1 MKENRFEDFYRR
13 YQNLCKMYS
22 NGEATGSKEEMELAR
37 SEFDGLCAEMSR
49 EGSAFFD
56 LFVDYKSARENGNKW
71 LHVKGTAKKAEEQV
85 KRMKESGIEDFTFRG
100 PMESC
105 KRYQD
110 AGCVAKGFVMVRG
123 EEDPFA
129 EGGREVFAALH
140 FHIE

>member
-1 MKENRFEDFYRR
+1 MEENRFEYFYRR
-13 YQNLCKMYS
+13 YQNIRKIYS
-22 NGEATGSKEEMELAR
+22 NGEVEMAR
-37 SEFDGLCAEMSR
+37 SEFDSFIAEISR

-56 LFVDYKSARENGNKW
+56 LFEEYKSTRKNGNKW
-71 LHVKGTAKKAEEQV
+71 LHLKGTAKKAEEQI

-105 KRYQD
+105 MRYQD

>member
-1 MKENRFEDFYRR
+1 MKETRFEHFYRR
-13 YQNLCKMYS
+13 DQNIHKMYS
-22 NGEATGSKEEMELAR
+22 NEEEEQAR
-37 SEFDGLCAEMSR
+37 SEFDGLIAEMSR
-49 EGSAFFD
+49 EGSVFFD
-56 LFVDYKSARENGNKW
+56 LYEEYKSARKNGNKW
-71 LHVKGTAKKAEEQV
+71 LHLKGTAKKAEEQV
-85 KRMKESGIEDFTFRG
+85 KRMKESGIKDFTFRG

-123 EEDPFA
+123 EEDPFT

>member
-1 MKENRFEDFYRR
+1 MKETRFEHFYRR
-13 YQNLCKMYS
+13 DQNIHKMYS
-22 NGEATGSKEEMELAR
+22 NEEEELAR
-37 SEFDGLCAEMSR
+37 SEFDRLIAEISR
-49 EGSAFFD
+49 EGSVFSD
-56 LFVDYKSARENGNKW
+56 LLEEYKNARKNGNKW
-71 LHVKGTAKKAEEQV
+71 LHLKGTAKKAEEQV
-85 KRMKESGIEDFTFRG
+85 KRMKESGIKDFTFRG

-140 FHIE
+140 FHIK

>member
-1 MKENRFEDFYRR
+1 MKETRFEHFYRR
-13 YQNLCKMYS
+13 DQKIHKMYS
-22 NGEATGSKEEMELAR
+22 NEEEELAR
-37 SEFDGLCAEMSR
+37 SEFDRFIAEISR
-49 EGSAFFD
+49 EGSTFSD
-56 LFVDYKSARENGNKW
+56 LFEEYKNARKNGNKW
-71 LHVKGTAKKAEEQV
+71 LHLKGTAKKAEEQV
-85 KRMKESGIEDFTFRG
+85 KRMKESGIKDFTFRG

-140 FHIE
+140 FHIK

>member
-1 MKENRFEDFYRR
+1 MEENRFEYFYRR
-13 YQNLCKMYS
+13 YQNIRKIYS
-22 NGEATGSKEEMELAR
+22 NGEVELAR
-37 SEFDGLCAEMSR
+37 SEFDSFIAEISR

-56 LFVDYKSARENGNKW
+56 LFEEYKSTRKNGNKW
-71 LHVKGTAKKAEEQV
+71 LHLKGTAKKAEEQV

-129 EGGREVFAALH
+129 EGGREAFAALH

>member
-1 MKENRFEDFYRR
+1 MKENRFEYFYRR
-13 YQNLCKMYS
+13 SQNSRKMYS
-22 NGEATGSKEEMELAR
+22 MAVSKEEMELAR
-37 SEFDGLCAEMSR
+37 SEFDSLIAEMSR
-49 EGSAFFD
+49 EGSVFFD
-56 LFVDYKSARENGNKW
+56 LYKEYENAIKNGNKW
-71 LHVKGTAKKAEEQV
+71 LHLRGTAKKAEEQV
-85 KRMKESGIEDFTFRG
+85 KRMKESGIKDFTFRG

-140 FHIE
+140 FHIK

>member
-1 MKENRFEDFYRR
+1 MKETRFEYFYRK
-13 YQNLCKMYS
+13 YQNIRKIYS
-22 NGEATGSKEEMELAR
+22 NGEVELAR
-37 SEFDGLCAEMSR
+37 SEFDSFIAEISR

-56 LFVDYKSARENGNKW
+56 LFEEYKSTRKNGNKW
-71 LHVKGTAKKAEEQV
+71 LHLKGTAKKAEEQI

-105 KRYQD
+105 MRYQD

>member
-1 MKENRFEDFYRR
+1 MKETRFEHFYRR
-13 YQNLCKMYS
+13 DQNIHKMYS
-22 NGEATGSKEEMELAR
+22 NEEEEQAR
-37 SEFDGLCAEMSR
+37 SEFDGLIAEMSR
-49 EGSAFFD
+49 EGSVFFD
-56 LFVDYKSARENGNKW
+56 LYEEYKSARKNGNKW
-71 LHVKGTAKKAEEQV
+71 LHLKGTAKKAEEQV

>member
-1 MKENRFEDFYRR
+1 MEENRFEYFYRR
-13 YQNLCKMYS
+13 YQNIRKIYS
-22 NGEATGSKEEMELAR
+22 NGEVELAR
-37 SEFDGLCAEMSR
+37 SEFDSFIAEISR

-56 LFVDYKSARENGNKW
+56 LFEEYKIARKNGNKW
-71 LHVKGTAKKAEEQV
+71 LHLKGTAKKAEEQV

-105 KRYQD
+105 MRYQN

-123 EEDPFA
+123 EEDPFE

>member
-1 MKENRFEDFYRR
+1 MEENRFEYFYRR
-13 YQNLCKMYS
+13 SQNSRKMYS
-22 NGEATGSKEEMELAR
+22 MAVSKEEMELAR
-37 SEFDGLCAEMSR
+37 SEFDSLIAEMSR
-49 EGSAFFD
+49 EGSVFFD
-56 LFVDYKSARENGNKW
+56 LYKEYENARKNGNKW
-71 LHVKGTAKKAEEQV
+71 LHLKGTAKKAEEQV
-85 KRMKESGIEDFTFRG
+85 KRMKESGIKDFTFRG

-110 AGCVAKGFVMVRG
+110 AGCVAKGFVMVRV

>member
-1 MKENRFEDFYRR
+1 MEENRFEYFYRR
-13 YQNLCKMYS
+13 YQNIRKIYS
-22 NGEATGSKEEMELAR
+22 NGEVELAR
-37 SEFDGLCAEMSR
+37 SEFDSFIAEISR

-56 LFVDYKSARENGNKW
+56 LFEEYKSTRKNGNKW
-71 LHVKGTAKKAEEQV
+71 LHLKGTAKKAEEQV

-105 KRYQD
+105 MRYQN

-129 EGGREVFAALH
+129 EGGREAFAALH

>member
-1 MKENRFEDFYRR
+1 MKETRFEHFYRR
-13 YQNLCKMYS
+13 DQNIHKMYS
-22 NGEATGSKEEMELAR
+22 NEEEELAR
-37 SEFDGLCAEMSR
+37 SEFDRFIAEISR
-49 EGSAFFD
+49 EGSVFSD
-56 LFVDYKSARENGNKW
+56 LFEEYKNARKNGNKW
-71 LHVKGTAKKAEEQV
+71 LHLKGTAKKAEEQV
-85 KRMKESGIEDFTFRG
+85 KRMKESGIKDFTFRG

-123 EEDPFA
+123 EEDPFE

>member
-1 MKENRFEDFYRR
+1 MKENRFEYFYRR
-13 YQNLCKMYS
+13 YQNIRKIYS
-22 NGEATGSKEEMELAR
+22 NGEVELAR
-37 SEFDGLCAEMSR
+37 SEFDSFIAEISR

-56 LFVDYKSARENGNKW
+56 LFEEYKSTRKNGNKW
-71 LHVKGTAKKAEEQV
+71 LHLKGTAKKAEEQV

-129 EGGREVFAALH
+129 DGGREVFAALH

>member
-1 MKENRFEDFYRR
+1 MEENRFEYFYRR
-13 YQNLCKMYS
+13 YQNIRKIYS
-22 NGEATGSKEEMELAR
+22 NGEVEMAR
-37 SEFDGLCAEMSR
+37 SEFDSFIAEISR

-56 LFVDYKSARENGNKW
+56 LFEEYKSTRKNGNKW
-71 LHVKGTAKKAEEQV
+71 LHLKGTAKKAEEQV
-85 KRMKESGIEDFTFRG
+85 KRMKESGIKDFTFRG

-105 KRYQD
+105 MRYQD

-123 EEDPFA
+123 EENPFA

>member
-1 MKENRFEDFYRR
+1 MKENRFEVFYRR
-13 YQNLCKMYS
+13 YQYIRKMYS
-22 NGEATGSKEEMELAR
+22 NAEVAGSMEDMELAR
-37 SEFDGLCAEMSR
+37 SEFDGLSAEMSR
-49 EGSAFFD
+49 EGSVFFD

-105 KRYQD
+105 MRYQN

-123 EEDPFA
+123 EEDPFE

>member
-1 MKENRFEDFYRR
+1 MKENRFEYFYRR
-13 YQNLCKMYS
+13 YQNIRKIYS
-22 NGEATGSKEEMELAR
+22 NGEVELAR
-37 SEFDGLCAEMSR
+37 SEFDSFIAEMSR

-56 LFVDYKSARENGNKW
+56 LFEEYKSTRKNGNKW
-71 LHVKGTAKKAEEQV
+71 LHLKGTAKKAEEQV

-105 KRYQD
+105 MRYQN
-110 AGCVAKGFVMVRG
+110 AGCVAKGFVLVRG

-140 FHIE
+140 FHIK

>member
-1 MKENRFEDFYRR
+1 MEENRFEYFYRR
-13 YQNLCKMYS
+13 YQNIRKIYS
-22 NGEATGSKEEMELAR
+22 NGEVEMAR
-37 SEFDGLCAEMSR
+37 SEFDSFIAEISR

-56 LFVDYKSARENGNKW
+56 LFEEYKSTRKNGNKW
-71 LHVKGTAKKAEEQV
+71 LHLKGTAKKAEEQV
-85 KRMKESGIEDFTFRG
+85 KRMKESGIKDFTFRG

-140 FHIE
+140 FHIK

>member
-1 MKENRFEDFYRR
+1 MTLFE
-13 YQNLCKMYS
+13 
-22 NGEATGSKEEMELAR
+22 E
-37 SEFDGLCAEMSR
+37 
-49 EGSAFFD
+49 
-56 LFVDYKSARENGNKW
+56 YKSAKKNGNKL
-71 LHVKGTAKKAEEQV
+71 LHLKGTAKKAEEQV

-105 KRYQD
+105 MRYQD

>member
-1 MKENRFEDFYRR
+1 MKETRFEYFYRR
-13 YQNLCKMYS
+13 DQNIHKMYS
-22 NGEATGSKEEMELAR
+22 NEEEELAR
-37 SEFDGLCAEMSR
+37 SEFDRFIAEISR
-49 EGSAFFD
+49 EGSTFSD
-56 LFVDYKSARENGNKW
+56 LFEEYKNARKNGNKW
-71 LHVKGTAKKAEEQV
+71 LHLKGTAKKAEEQV
-85 KRMKESGIEDFTFRG
+85 KRMKESGIKDFTFRG

>member
-1 MKENRFEDFYRR
+1 MKETRFEYFYRR
-13 YQNLCKMYS
+13 DQNIHKMYS
-22 NGEATGSKEEMELAR
+22 NEEEELAR
-37 SEFDGLCAEMSR
+37 SEFDRFIAEISR
-49 EGSAFFD
+49 EGSVFSD
-56 LFVDYKSARENGNKW
+56 LFEEYKNARKNGNKW
-71 LHVKGTAKKAEEQV
+71 LHLKGTAKKAEEQV
-85 KRMKESGIEDFTFRG
+85 KRMKESGIKDFTFRG

-140 FHIE
+140 FHIK

>member
-1 MKENRFEDFYRR
+1 MKETRFEHFYRR
-13 YQNLCKMYS
+13 DQNIHKMYS
-22 NGEATGSKEEMELAR
+22 NEEEELAR
-37 SEFDGLCAEMSR
+37 SEFDSFIAEISR
-49 EGSAFFD
+49 EGSVFSD
-56 LFVDYKSARENGNKW
+56 LFEEYKNARKNGNKW
-71 LHVKGTAKKAEEQV
+71 LHLKGTAKKAEEQV

-140 FHIE
+140 FHIK

>member
-1 MKENRFEDFYRR
+1 MEENRFEYFYRR
-13 YQNLCKMYS
+13 YQNIRKIYS
-22 NGEATGSKEEMELAR
+22 NGEVELAR
-37 SEFDGLCAEMSR
+37 SEFDSFIAEISR
-49 EGSAFFD
+49 EGSVFFD
-56 LFVDYKSARENGNKW
+56 LYEEYKSARKNGNKW
-71 LHVKGTAKKAEEQV
+71 LHLKGTAKKAEEQV

-105 KRYQD
+105 MRYQN

>member
-1 MKENRFEDFYRR
+1 MKENRFEYFYRR
-13 YQNLCKMYS
+13 YQNIRKIYS
-22 NGEATGSKEEMELAR
+22 NGEVELAR
-37 SEFDGLCAEMSR
+37 SEFDSFIAEISR

-56 LFVDYKSARENGNKW
+56 LFEEYKSTRKNGNKW
-71 LHVKGTAKKAEEQV
+71 LHIKGTAKKAEEQV

-123 EEDPFA
+123 EVDPFA

>member
-1 MKENRFEDFYRR
+1 MKETRFEHFYRR
-13 YQNLCKMYS
+13 DQNIHKMYS
-22 NGEATGSKEEMELAR
+22 NEEEEQAR
-37 SEFDGLCAEMSR
+37 SEFDSFIAEMSR
-49 EGSAFFD
+49 EGSVFFD
-56 LFVDYKSARENGNKW
+56 LYKEYENARKNGNKW
-71 LHVKGTAKKAEEQV
+71 LHLKGTAKKAEEQV

-105 KRYQD
+105 MRYQN

-140 FHIE
+140 FHIK

>member
-1 MKENRFEDFYRR
+1 MKENRFEYFYRR
-13 YQNLCKMYS
+13 SQNSRKMYS
-22 NGEATGSKEEMELAR
+22 MAVSKEEMELAR
-37 SEFDGLCAEMSR
+37 SEFDSLIAEMSR
-49 EGSAFFD
+49 EGSVFFD

-71 LHVKGTAKKAEEQV
+71 LHIKGTAKKAEEQV

-123 EEDPFA
+123 EEDPFE

>member
-71 LHVKGTAKKAEEQV
+71 LRVKGTAKKAEEQV

-105 KRYQD
+105 MRYQN

-123 EEDPFA
+123 EEDPFE

>member
-1 MKENRFEDFYRR
+1 MKETRFEHFYRR
-13 YQNLCKMYS
+13 DQNIHKMYS
-22 NGEATGSKEEMELAR
+22 NEEEEQAR
-37 SEFDGLCAEMSR
+37 SEFDSFIAEMSR
-49 EGSAFFD
+49 EGSVFFD
-56 LFVDYKSARENGNKW
+56 LYKEYENARKNGNKW
-71 LHVKGTAKKAEEQV
+71 LHLKGTAKKAEEQV
-85 KRMKESGIEDFTFRG
+85 KRMKESGIKDFTFRG

-140 FHIE
+140 FHIK

>member
-1 MKENRFEDFYRR
+1 MKENRFEYFYRR
-13 YQNLCKMYS
+13 SQNNRKMYS
-22 NGEATGSKEEMELAR
+22 MAVSKEEMELAR
-37 SEFDGLCAEMSR
+37 SEFDSLTAEMSR
-49 EGSAFFD
+49 EGSVFFD
-56 LFVDYKSARENGNKW
+56 LYKEYENARKNGNKW
-71 LHVKGTAKKAEEQV
+71 LHLKGTAKKAEEQF
-85 KRMKESGIEDFTFRG
+85 KRMKENGIKDFTFRG

>member
-1 MKENRFEDFYRR
+1 MEENRFEYFYRR
-13 YQNLCKMYS
+13 YQNIRKIYS
-22 NGEATGSKEEMELAR
+22 NGEVELAR
-37 SEFDGLCAEMSR
+37 SEFDGLIAEMSR
-49 EGSAFFD
+49 EGSVFFD
-56 LFVDYKSARENGNKW
+56 LYEEYKSARKNGNKW
-71 LHVKGTAKKAEEQV
+71 LHLKGTAKKAEEQV
-85 KRMKESGIEDFTFRG
+85 KRMKESGIKDFTFRG

>member
-13 YQNLCKMYS
+13 YQYICKMYS
-22 NGEATGSKEEMELAR
+22 NAEVAGSKEDMELAR
-37 SEFDGLCAEMSR
+37 SEFDGLSAEMSQ
-49 EGSAFFD
+49 EGSVFFD
-56 LFVDYKSARENGNKW
+56 LFGEYKSARKNGNKW
-71 LHVKGTAKKAEEQV
+71 LHLKGTAKEAEEQV

-105 KRYQD
+105 MRYQD
-110 AGCVAKGFVMVRG
+110 AGCVAKEFVMVRG

>member
-1 MKENRFEDFYRR
+1 MKETRFEHFYRR
-13 YQNLCKMYS
+13 DQNIHKMYS
-22 NGEATGSKEEMELAR
+22 NEVEEQAR
-37 SEFDGLCAEMSR
+37 SEFDGLIAEMSR
-49 EGSAFFD
+49 EGSVFFD
-56 LFVDYKSARENGNKW
+56 LYEEYKSARKNGNKW
-71 LHVKGTAKKAEEQV
+71 LHLKGTAKKAEEQV
-85 KRMKESGIEDFTFRG
+85 KRMKESGIKDFTFRG

-140 FHIE
+140 FHIK

>member
-1 MKENRFEDFYRR
+1 MEENRFEYFYRR
-13 YQNLCKMYS
+13 YQNIRKIYS
-22 NGEATGSKEEMELAR
+22 NGEVELAR
-37 SEFDGLCAEMSR
+37 SEFDSFIAEISR

-56 LFVDYKSARENGNKW
+56 LFEEYKSTRKNGNKW
-71 LHVKGTAKKAEEQV
+71 LHLKGTAKKAEEQV

-129 EGGREVFAALH
+129 EGEREVFAALH
-140 FHIE
+140 FHIK

>member
-1 MKENRFEDFYRR
+1 MEENRFEYFYGR
-13 YQNLCKMYS
+13 YQNIRKIYS
-22 NGEATGSKEEMELAR
+22 NGEVELAR
-37 SEFDGLCAEMSR
+37 SEFDSFIAEISR

-56 LFVDYKSARENGNKW
+56 LFEEYKSTRKNGNKW
-71 LHVKGTAKKAEEQV
+71 LYLKGTAKKAEEQV
-85 KRMKESGIEDFTFRG
+85 KRMKENGIKDVTFRG

-140 FHIE
+140 FHIK